1 MAARICLART
11 SRSVSSIPTS
21 FSRFAVKRVN
31 VGAQLRSARAFS
43 ISAVVQEKKY
53 TKDHEWVELGSDNK
67 TVTLGISK
75 YAAEAL
81 GDVIYVELPETGL
94 EVNFDDAVGAVES
107 VKSASD
113 INTPFS
119 GKVIE
124 SNGALEEKPGL
135 LNQDPEGEA
144 WIAKLEVENAGEEIG
159 KLMDAEAYKAFTE
172 ESS

>member
-1 MAARICLART
+1 VPNST
-11 SRSVSSIPTS
+11 SNPLTR
-21 FSRFAVKRVN
+21 
-31 VGAQLRSARAFS
+31 
-43 ISAVVQEKKY
+43 
-53 TKDHEWVELGSDNK
+53 HH

-94 EVNFDDAVGAVES
+94 EVGTEDAVGAVES

-113 INTPFS
+113 INTPFA
-119 GKVIE
+119 GKVVE
-124 SNGALEEKPGL
+124 ANSALEEKPGL

-144 WIAKLEVENAGEEIG
+144 WIAKLEVEGAAEEIA
-159 KLMDAEAYKAFTE
+159 KLMDAPAYKAFTE